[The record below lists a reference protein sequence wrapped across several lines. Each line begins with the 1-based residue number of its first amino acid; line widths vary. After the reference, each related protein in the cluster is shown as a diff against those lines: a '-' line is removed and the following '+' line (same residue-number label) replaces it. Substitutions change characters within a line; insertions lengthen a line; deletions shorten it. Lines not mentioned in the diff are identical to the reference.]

1 MLHKVNVFLLQTKKF
16 KELHEQLKAFCG
28 IVCKDIYL
36 RHIHKLLTMLMKD
49 HEHDCYKSHAFKTNN
64 VSNIVYQTFEDP
76 YQELFIWA
84 ILTGKIEMVDFFW
97 KRVQTPLI
105 ATITAASIY
114 SKLSI
119 FYNKKKNGFK
129 DTDLLSVLKQKHQ
142 SRANQ
147 VRICV
152 FLWFVILYVT
162 FIIVLRAQ
170 SFTPMK
176 VKIQSKVLHIIGA
189 LMLSK

>member
-1 MLHKVNVFLLQTKKF
+1 
-16 KELHEQLKAFCG
+16 
-28 IVCKDIYL
+28 
-36 RHIHKLLTMLMKD
+36 MLMKD

-64 VSNIVYQTFEDP
+64 VSNIVHQTFEDP

-114 SKLSI
+114 SKLSK
-119 FYNKKKNGFK
+119 FYNKKKNGYK
-129 DTDLLSVLKQKHQ
+129 DSTDLLSILKQKHQ

-147 VRICV
+147 VRFC
-152 FLWFVILYVT
+152 FSLILLYYYLKT
-162 FIIVLRAQ
+162 ND
-170 SFTPMK
+170 
-176 VKIQSKVLHIIGA
+176 
-189 LMLSK
+189 

>member
-1 MLHKVNVFLLQTKKF
+1 
-16 KELHEQLKAFCG
+16 
-28 IVCKDIYL
+28 
-36 RHIHKLLTMLMKD
+36 MLMKD

-147 VRICV
+147 VRICE
-152 FLWFVILYVT
+152 FFYCLLSVT
-162 FIIVLRAQ
+162 FIRAQ

-189 LMLSK
+189 LMEHSPKLCIGPSFLSKIDYV

>member
-1 MLHKVNVFLLQTKKF
+1 MKGSEVNRKKLFLSPIL
-16 KELHEQLKAFCG
+16 A
-28 IVCKDIYL
+28 
-36 RHIHKLLTMLMKD
+36 KLFIKQ
-49 HEHDCYKSHAFKTNN
+49 K
-64 VSNIVYQTFEDP
+64 NIVHQTFEDP

-152 FLWFVILYVT
+152 FYGLLYY
-162 FIIVLRAQ
+162 
-170 SFTPMK
+170 M
-176 VKIQSKVLHIIGA
+176 
-189 LMLSK
+189 